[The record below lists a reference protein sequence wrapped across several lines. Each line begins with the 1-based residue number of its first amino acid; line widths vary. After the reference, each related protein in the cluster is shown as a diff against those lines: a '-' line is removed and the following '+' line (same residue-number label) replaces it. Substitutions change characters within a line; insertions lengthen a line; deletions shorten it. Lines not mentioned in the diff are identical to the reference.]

1 MFCANCGAK
10 ISQDAVSC
18 QQCGAKV
25 ELYANEKVVEK
36 GKRFMNR
43 FLENLWSG
51 ETLRVSRILA
61 WICVLISGAS
71 LALGLLILALASLGF
86 FVSTGVSLKDVQTE
100 LNKKNPATGLSA
112 EIDDL
117 RGQLAHL
124 DDERWSQARELISGW
139 VEQWSNDP
147 KDKSRFIAEIKNVA
161 KNFPAEQRSAAVDT
175 FYRLK
180 QEKRQ
185 EVALRQQTSWLLQLG
200 TFNGMLVSLIVFG
213 IFSLVLTVIKIE
225 KNTRGD

>member
-1 MFCANCGAK
+1 MSKFIPQLG
-10 ISQDAVSC
+10 
-18 QQCGAKV
+18 
-25 ELYANEKVVEK
+25 
-36 GKRFMNR
+36 
-43 FLENLWSG
+43 SG
-51 ETLRVSRILA
+51 ETLRFTGILA

-71 LALGLLILALASLGF
+71 LALGLLMMALTSLGF

-124 DDERWSQARELISGW
+124 DDERWSQARELISSW
-139 VEQWSNDP
+139 VEGWSNNP
-147 KDKSRFIAEIKNVA
+147 KEKSLFIAEIKNVA
-161 KNFPAEQRSAAVDT
+161 KNVPPEQRSAAVDT

-200 TFNGMLVSLIVFG
+200 TFNVIIVSLIVFG
-213 IFSLVLTVIKIE
+213 IFSLVLVLTKIE
-225 KNTRGD
+225 ENTRSTRHQE